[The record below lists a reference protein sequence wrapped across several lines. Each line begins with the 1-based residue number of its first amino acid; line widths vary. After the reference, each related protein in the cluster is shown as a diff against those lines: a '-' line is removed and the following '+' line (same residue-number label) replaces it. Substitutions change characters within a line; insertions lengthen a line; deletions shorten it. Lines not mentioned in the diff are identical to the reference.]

1 MSGHPTPAYPRRVT
15 GLPRAPRHR
24 DGVRLVAP
32 LAFVVGL
39 FGVTFGVLAR
49 EAGFPALASIVF
61 SATTFGGSA
70 QFAAAGVL
78 SAGGAA
84 GAASTAALLI
94 NARYLAIGMSVAPAL
109 HGRWWARLLR
119 AQLVVDEAW
128 ALAHLGG
135 GRYDRRILLGA
146 GVTLY
151 CAWVAG
157 TAAGVA
163 FGSTV
168 GDPEALGLDAAFPA
182 LFLALLAGQLHG
194 RRSVQAAALGA
205 LIALVLIPLSSPGI
219 PIIAASLACLLGLR
233 NPDPLPDPVE
243 AERREAMP

>member
-1 MSGHPTPAYPRRVT
+1 
-15 GLPRAPRHR
+15 
-24 DGVRLVAP
+24 VRLVAP
-32 LAFVVGL
+32 LALVVGL
-39 FGVTFGVLAR
+39 FGLTFGVLAR
-49 EAGFPALASIVF
+49 DAGFSALASVVF
-61 SATTFGGSA
+61 SATTFAGSA

-84 GAASTAALLI
+84 VAASTAALLI

-135 GRYDRRILLGA
+135 GHYDRRLLLGA

-163 FGSTV
+163 FGSV
-168 GDPEALGLDAAFPA
+168 LGDPESLGLDAAFPA

-194 RRSVQAAALGA
+194 ARSVLAAVLGA
-205 LIALVLIPLSSPGI
+205 LVALALIPLTSPGV
-219 PIIAASLACLLGLR
+219 PIIASSLVCLLGLR
-233 NPDPLPDPVE
+233 RPESLPDSME